1 MKDNERQTEME
12 RRAAMDR
19 SKRGIKKKKERK
31 RERARLQRPR
41 VKV

>member
-19 SKRGIKKKKERK
+19 SKRGIEKKKREK
-31 RERARLQRPR
+31 ERARLQRPR

>member
-19 SKRGIKKKKERK
+19 SKRGIKKKKER
-31 RERARLQRPR
+31 ERARLQRPR